1 MTNKVGKDFVHP
13 LSELETIDT
22 AEGKKEVINTWA
34 FASILWA
41 NALSNNENALGMVN
55 ELFTNKDEIPLFL
68 SLSKAGNEAI
78 TRSAI
83 AILAFALE
91 DKIAETFES
100 QK

>member
-1 MTNKVGKDFVHP
+1 
-13 LSELETIDT
+13 
-22 AEGKKEVINTWA
+22 
-34 FASILWA
+34 
-41 NALSNNENALGMVN
+41 MVN